1 MELDKKIE
9 TAQLFLIY
17 QDLLTDKQKKYME
30 MYLLDD
36 FSLGEIA
43 ASENVS
49 RNAVFDQIKKTIAII
64 NNFEEKLEINKKN
77 IEREEI
83 ILKLEENFSKDL
95 LEKLKNIK

>member
-30 MYLLDD
+30 MYLLED

-49 RNAVFDQIKKTIAII
+49 RNAVFDQLKKTIAILEDYESKLKMYQKNLSLI
-64 NNFEEKLEINKKN
+64 EFSNKLEFELK
-77 IEREEI
+77 EELLTI
-83 ILKLEENFSKDL
+83 IKE
-95 LEKLKNIK
+95 

>member
-30 MYLLDD
+30 MYLLED

-83 ILKLEENFSKDL
+83 ILKLE
-95 LEKLKNIK
+95 